1 MNKSEM
7 KTLKIL
13 AAFLVL
19 SAITLSAYSHF
30 LMKKMDKLNELQSN
44 VEQKLESVNDNLF
57 LALK

>member
-1 MNKSEM
+1 M